1 MTMTTASMTEASVH
15 ESPGLPKLG
24 IRNYWYPAL
33 ASWRLRSKPKC
44 VRMLGEDI
52 VLFRDGGQIHALADR
67 CAHRGAK
74 LSMGKCLYPGS
85 RSITCPYH
93 GWTYD
98 GGSGK
103 VVAKLVE
110 GPNAPIPPKARVKV
124 YPVRE
129 LRGAIWIF
137 VGDMEAVPLNE
148 DLPDCIAEEEDW
160 HIIWNW
166 RTYQCDWRLLSDNLT
181 HDQHAPFLHRTAPEL
196 FMKPIFPHATRN
208 FAEPLEN
215 GKGIGHRALD
225 GITTAEY
232 PGLGPF
238 PPKSEWYRLLPA
250 TGRGREID
258 PVKSP
263 AVVKYGIRYRH
274 MSLLPATHL
283 IGRPSGD
290 FFTVRW
296 ILPVDEKTTILYNF
310 NCFRRQSA
318 LKTLGDRLGWLVWK
332 SWAHDWL
339 FSDQDKWIVEKIDP
353 DGPELLSRTDVGVAA
368 WRRFCQTQARK
379 PIADK
384 AAVDVPASPRTIAA

>member
-1 MTMTTASMTEASVH
+1 
-15 ESPGLPKLG
+15 
-24 IRNYWYPAL
+24 
-33 ASWRLRSKPKC
+33 
-44 VRMLGEDI
+44 
-52 VLFRDGGQIHALADR
+52 
-67 CAHRGAK
+67 
-74 LSMGKCLYPGS
+74 
-85 RSITCPYH
+85 
-93 GWTYD
+93 
-98 GGSGK
+98 
-103 VVAKLVE
+103 
-110 GPNAPIPPKARVKV
+110 
-124 YPVRE
+124 
-129 LRGAIWIF
+129 
-137 VGDMEAVPLNE
+137 
-148 DLPDCIAEEEDW
+148 
-160 HIIWNW
+160 
-166 RTYQCDWRLLSDNLT
+166 
-181 HDQHAPFLHRTAPEL
+181 
-196 FMKPIFPHATRN
+196 MKPIFPHATRN

-225 GITTAEY
+225 GVTTAEY

-250 TGRGREID
+250 TGRRAGDRIQ
-258 PVKSP
+258 VKSP

-339 FSDQDKWIVEKIDP
+339 FSDQDESMIEKIDP
-353 DGPELLSRTDVGVAA
+353 DGARVAVA
-368 WRRFCQTQARK
+368 HRCRRGCLARRFCQTQARK
-379 PIADK
+379 PVADT